1 MNIKLIDSLV
11 QIINSLTPEERTNLE
26 KKLQVQTSS
35 TEIDQSNLRDE
46 PFVGMWKDRED
57 MEDSSFPNQLN
68 IAISVMSMLVLTK
81 VTCSQF
87 NFS

>member
-1 MNIKLIDSLV
+1 MNTKLIDSLV

-35 TEIDQSNLRDE
+35 TEIDQSNFRDE

-57 MEDSSFPNQLN
+57 MEDSSQWVSQLRQQEWT
-68 IAISVMSMLVLTK
+68 S
-81 VTCSQF
+81 
-87 NFS
+87 

>member
-35 TEIDQSNLRDE
+35 TEIDQSNFRDE

-57 MEDSSFPNQLN
+57 MEDSSQWVRQLRQQEWT
-68 IAISVMSMLVLTK
+68 S
-81 VTCSQF
+81 
-87 NFS
+87 

>member
-11 QIINSLTPEERTNLE
+11 QIINSLTTEERTNLE

-35 TEIDQSNLRDE
+35 TEIDQSNFRDE

-57 MEDSSFPNQLN
+57 MEDSSQWVSQLRQQEWT
-68 IAISVMSMLVLTK
+68 S
-81 VTCSQF
+81 
-87 NFS
+87 